1 MKTGIE
7 YIENERN
14 KVLLKRSIENDIEI
28 NKYGQLSQTAELLSR
43 EDINVNVLR
52 LNRPSGW
59 DKAHWIDLISRPYM
73 ERLIIAGQL
82 YQAEIDRCRA
92 MVQKTAITIDS
103 LLLTEDYETCENCEN
118 VFKSDDMHYDGEGC
132 YFCEECFTALAPVWK
147 AEHEEMVKNGEIEEG
162 ELCD

>member
-7 YIENERN
+7 LIAQERAEQIEKHGKTVHSDVDSNHKN
-14 KVLLKRSIENDIEI
+14 QLLSAIMMIISNTGFTKRFIEMPSEILDDLRPDNWDRLTCRKILSKSIV
-28 NKYGQLSQTAELLSR
+28 GQLQ
-43 EDINVNVLR
+43 VLGA
-52 LNRPSGW
+52 L
-59 DKAHWIDLISRPYM
+59 A
-73 ERLIIAGQL
+73 A
-82 YQAEIDRCRA
+82 AEIDRTLA
-92 MVQKTAITIDS
+92 
-103 LLLTEDYETCENCEN
+103 TEDYETCENCEN